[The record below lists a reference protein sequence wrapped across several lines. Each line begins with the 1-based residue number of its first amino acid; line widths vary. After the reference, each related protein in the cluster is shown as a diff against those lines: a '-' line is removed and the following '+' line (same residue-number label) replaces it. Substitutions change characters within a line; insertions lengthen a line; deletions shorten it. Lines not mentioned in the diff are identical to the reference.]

1 MINSTDLMLHFMQ
14 EAFDGFWIQP
24 TTSQYQQFARYYEYL
39 VQVNQ
44 RINLTRITEPKDVA
58 VKHFFDSITV
68 FQPEAFPN
76 GAFLADI
83 GTGAG
88 FPGVPLAIMRPD
100 LKIVLVDSLNKRT
113 RFLLDLVDLLELNSV
128 QVVHS
133 RAEDFARDPR
143 YREKFD
149 FVLARAVASLNILV
163 EYCLPVVK
171 LGGWFLAMKGPRAQE
186 EVEAAQ
192 NAIKTLGGG
201 KIDIQLNQLPLIGE
215 SRVIVKV
222 SKTKRTPV
230 LYPRKP
236 GLPEKQPLK

>member
-1 MINSTDLMLHFMQ
+1 MINRTDLMLHFMQ
-14 EAFDGFWIQP
+14 EAFNGFWIQP
-24 TTSQYQQFARYYEYL
+24 TNAQYQQFARYYEYL

-44 RINLTRITEPKDVA
+44 RMNLTRITDPKDVA

-68 FQPEAFPN
+68 FQPEVFPN
-76 GAFLADI
+76 GVSLVDI

-133 RAEDFARDPR
+133 RAEEFARDPR
-143 YREKFD
+143 YREQFD

-171 LGGWFLAMKGPRAQE
+171 LGGAFLAMKGPRAQE
-186 EVEAAQ
+186 EVESSRT
-192 NAIKTLGGG
+192 AIKILGGD
-201 KIDIQLNQLPLIGE
+201 KIDIQLNQLPLTGE
-215 SRVIVKV
+215 SRVIVRVNK
-222 SKTKRTPV
+222 SKRTPA